1 MLSVAHLIDAIFMT
15 FLLAT
20 CHPPSHGLS
29 LKNGSGEDPV
39 SSQCKGPYCRTIK
52 LSRSWWKEE
61 VPELPSHH
69 TNFGTPGLVSNLPC
83 HASSSSGRHRAI
95 APPAGAVSIHVKLRM
110 PGPTNGACVWPASE
124 GPPPPRVF
132 SQRTNLDTAGKK
144 RDGRDMAYPVTAA
157 RCSSL
162 SKEEP

>member
-110 PGPTNGACVWPASE
+110 PGPTNGACAWPASE
-124 GPPPPRVF
+124 GPPPPPSSPREPTLTRRVRREMGGTW
-132 SQRTNLDTAGKK
+132 RT
-144 RDGRDMAYPVTAA
+144 P
-157 RCSSL
+157 
-162 SKEEP
+162 